1 MAEKDI
7 NSMTMVEIARRLAD
21 LGEPEKA
28 LEAYTKALNLDSTT
42 PEELLEAACAVLQYG
57 SDYKASYNAFLKLYA
72 EGLFKKEIF
81 PILTDAFHTPNVK
94 RHKKRYEKNC
104 KLLAKYPY
112 LFRKDF
118 LPFENL
124 PILFFPY
131 DDNGVLPFYKA
142 EERFDEY
149 TDINYPEVTHY
160 FFRDLSK
167 PIFAR
172 DIFSQYELEYL
183 KDNVRR
189 SDWVAKENHIYLHY
203 SDWGVFCSW
212 LSLLDMKPLL
222 EEEKFVFLM
231 EGEESLYP
239 IDFKERFGI
248 DYSQYPVK
256 HFSVH
261 EFHKLIWHTQ
271 LGYHNGGDFF
281 NEVMHDHP
289 YVLFDESRLMDHH
302 MGLMSELRDTMQEI
316 ADSSRGLTLKIGSD
330 VTYAPEMMSEVLSLK
345 KITLKD
351 AFVSFYL
358 SRPEHAECLDK
369 NSRIVPALFFQPHFK
384 NQRVT
389 WVPHPSGRAILE
401 ISGWEEIKKSELF
414 KAFKYIKTFSPMR
427 RPTTSMAAAMRFSD
441 AQIDMNKQENGE
453 PGKSGKKIVITS
465 DLLVDYMLNRSFLVD
480 RKDRFGTDSRLVR
493 FEDAKLNPKAT
504 FTALAEFLDIPYTES
519 MTYCSDVNGRD
530 PGGQGFSTAAVY
542 RTYDEFADENE
553 RTLLEYALRDAY
565 EKYGYQFH
573 YYDGEPM
580 TKERQT
586 ELLDQSVTIFSYGER
601 LRCAARERLEKINNE
616 KLSEHVEGV
625 FDNRAQ
631 SFRMQ
636 REMILGLLE
645 KSVDFCNEDG
655 DPMYFMRPLELDPEL
670 LEQPLYH

>member
-1 MAEKDI
+1 
-7 NSMTMVEIARRLAD
+7 
-21 LGEPEKA
+21 
-28 LEAYTKALNLDSTT
+28 
-42 PEELLEAACAVLQYG
+42 
-57 SDYKASYNAFLKLYA
+57 
-72 EGLFKKEIF
+72 
-81 PILTDAFHTPNVK
+81 
-94 RHKKRYEKNC
+94 
-104 KLLAKYPY
+104 
-112 LFRKDF
+112 
-118 LPFENL
+118 
-124 PILFFPY
+124 
-131 DDNGVLPFYKA
+131 
-142 EERFDEY
+142 
-149 TDINYPEVTHY
+149 
-160 FFRDLSK
+160 
-167 PIFAR
+167 
-172 DIFSQYELEYL
+172 
-183 KDNVRR
+183 
-189 SDWVAKENHIYLHY
+189 
-203 SDWGVFCSW
+203 
-212 LSLLDMKPLL
+212 
-222 EEEKFVFLM
+222 M

-441 AQIDMNKQENGE
+441 AQIDMNKQENDE